1 MIRRLQELKTSS
13 TANHGVGSIPN
24 ASSASTRLP
33 GLAWWRALCDLVHR
47 RQRVVGLAVVLLVA
61 AGCYVGT
68 SPQEY
73 SGDDLQYAMVIERAT
88 RGTDF
93 YHPEGRRPFVP
104 ADRMDAT
111 SQAGSIS
118 LNVRYLYE
126 WPAATLTAK
135 AMTAVGVTSDVPA
148 SILLLRLLCGGAG
161 LAFIYL
167 ALYELT
173 TSVWSS
179 TVATMGLAVSTAYW
193 TYSTHLDQSIAMAAL
208 IAAAFW
214 LTVRYIVDARTVWL
228 VGLAMALTLALADAG
243 LPPGYISLVSGP
255 GIRTGT
261 ALVTNPGV
269 RFVSFTGSTAVGRAI
284 RQNSGLARTHLELG
298 SNSVSIVA
306 ADADLDLVTDLISHA
321 GYRKAGQV
329 CTSVQRI
336 LADHQI
342 SDELGEILASEVASM
357 KAGDPRSPDSDV
369 GPLISTEAA
378 ARAHAWVKAAQG
390 EGTTVVGGALQ
401 GHLLQPTLVISPK
414 ENSQLVKEEA
424 FAPVV
429 SLIPVSSSDDAIAQ
443 VNSGPYGLQV
453 GFFTQDLDRAF
464 DAVRRLEAGGV
475 MINDTSSYHADMM
488 PYGGVKESG
497 HGVEGPKYAG
507 QDMTDRR
514 LVVLNLRAPGA
525 R

>member
-1 MIRRLQELKTSS
+1 MIADHMTGIYIRGEWVDSDEGFTVLDKYTLEPVAELKLATE
-13 TANHGVGSIPN
+13 NHVENAVASAVEASKRPLPPAEREEILNGAAALLEERSDEIEQNYVAETGFTPADASGELRRAVGIFRL
-24 ASSASTRLP
+24 SAGEAIRLAGEEVP
-33 GLAWWRALCDLVHR
+33 
-47 RQRVVGLAVVLLVA
+47 VA
-61 AGCYVGT
+61 ASRGSENRLAFT
-68 SPQEY
+68 
-73 SGDDLQYAMVIERAT
+73 T
-88 RGTDF
+88 R
-93 YHPEGRRPFVP
+93 VP
-104 ADRMDAT
+104 
-111 SQAGSIS
+111 
-118 LNVRYLYE
+118 
-126 WPAATLTAK
+126 
-135 AMTAVGVTSDVPA
+135 VGVVAAISPFNA
-148 SILLLRLLCGGAG
+148 PL
-161 LAFIYL
+161 
-167 ALYELT
+167 
-173 TSVWSS
+173 S
-179 TVATMGLAVSTAYW
+179 TVAHKIGPA
-193 TYSTHLDQSIAMAAL
+193 
-208 IAAAFW
+208 IAAGNSVVLKPAGATP
-214 LTVRYIVDARTVWL
+214 LSAI
-228 VGLAMALTLALADAG
+228 ALTLALADAG

-269 RFVSFTGSTAVGRAI
+269 RFVSFTGSTAVGRTI

-342 SDELGEILASEVASM
+342 SGELGEILASEVASM

-497 HGVEGPKYAG
+497 HGVEGPKYAV
-507 QDMTDRR
+507 QDMTDPR